1 MDVPSTT
8 QHTYTIKEAAALTG
22 LPASTLRYY
31 ESIGVIAPISR
42 GASSGHRVYDEDDLD
57 QVMWVACLAAT
68 GMSVA
73 DMRQYVANG
82 RLGPE
87 GATQQ
92 VELLAQQERRLALEA
107 EQVALRQQYVRI
119 KIDYWSA
126 VEAGDTARADR
137 LSDEARTLADQLKRA
152 GTS

>member
-1 MDVPSTT
+1 MPSTT

-82 RLGPE
+82 QLGPE
-87 GATQQ
+87 AASRQ

-126 VEAGDTARADR
+126 VEAGDTARAER